1 MLLLTSFSY
10 DIVDVTGIAKVEL
23 KITYKD
29 GNESKYSSLKSVLD
43 ESEEMLVHGA
53 HASVD
58 KAWLGSLVILLHP
71 ESCHMVTKLKQF
83 IENGQMSLFL
93 AQLLKTAHIQGLL
106 EEDEHRLEIQ
116 MKVETTGRAWVNKV
130 FWETVT
136 RWIFVNKRNISLE
149 KY

>member
-43 ESEEMLVHGA
+43 ESEEILVHGA

-58 KAWLGSLVILLHP
+58 KTWLGSLVILLHP

-116 MKVETTGRAWVNKV
+116 MKVETTGRA
-130 FWETVT
+130 
-136 RWIFVNKRNISLE
+136 
-149 KY
+149 